1 MLETEFGTNVGQK
14 QLWIFKKFLNFLK
27 KFQALKNSNK
37 SFFKNLQKT

>member
-27 KFQALKNSNK
+27 KFKL
-37 SFFKNLQKT
+37 